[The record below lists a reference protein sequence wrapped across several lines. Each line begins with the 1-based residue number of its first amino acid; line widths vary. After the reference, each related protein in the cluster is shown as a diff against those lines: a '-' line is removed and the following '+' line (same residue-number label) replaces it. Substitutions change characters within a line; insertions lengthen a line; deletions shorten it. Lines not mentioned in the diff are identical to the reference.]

1 MKKIIFI
8 ISAFILITACSKDD
22 VVEKQD
28 PPAIPEIEIAIPT
41 GGITIDKM
49 QWLRI
54 SPTIGNG
61 NESSFAWSMNGEVID
76 RTQELLH
83 LFPKAGTYKLQLKVT
98 NKVGESTKD
107 ITVVAKEATYKN
119 GVAKVFEYLP
129 APGQFI
135 NTMPAATAK
144 DDAESMRKK
153 AEEALLEESMI
164 SLGGFGGYVVMGF
177 DHTIVNREGN
187 DFVVLGNAM
196 VNSAEPGVI
205 KVSVDANG
213 NGLPDDEWY
222 EIEGSEHAKKGTIK
236 SYEITYFKPQEEPS
250 AANEPNY
257 IRWTDN
263 QGKSGYIAKNSY
275 HKQTYYPVWKSE
287 SMTLKGTFLE
297 ATIYDESGTG
307 EMWKSPAY
315 EFGYADN
322 WPNTDKRAQID
333 IDWAVDKDGNKVMLK
348 GIDFVKIHTANRAEG
363 GHLGEVSTEV
373 SGFTDLNL
381 Q

>member
-61 NESSFAWSMNGEVID
+61 NESSFAWSMNGEVIN
-76 RTQELLH
+76 RTKELLH

-98 NKVGESTKD
+98 NKVGASTKD

-196 VNSAEPGVI
+196 
-205 KVSVDANG
+205 
-213 NGLPDDEWY
+213 
-222 EIEGSEHAKKGTIK
+222 EIG
-236 SYEITYFKPQEEPS
+236 
-250 AANEPNY
+250 
-257 IRWTDN
+257 
-263 QGKSGYIAKNSY
+263 
-275 HKQTYYPVWKSE
+275 
-287 SMTLKGTFLE
+287 
-297 ATIYDESGTG
+297 
-307 EMWKSPAY
+307 
-315 EFGYADN
+315 
-322 WPNTDKRAQID
+322 RAH
-333 IDWAVDKDGNKVMLK
+333 V
-348 GIDFVKIHTANRAEG
+348 
-363 GHLGEVSTEV
+363 
-373 SGFTDLNL
+373 
-381 Q
+381 